1 MDDILFKILY
11 LAVTIIVAVIARYL
25 IPLITTRVNE
35 AKMLELQNF
44 IRNTI
49 AWAEVAIIGSGKG
62 PEKFDLV
69 LEKITNWVH
78 EKNVKI
84 TDEQV
89 RILIQGIFAELDGY
103 TVNKEKTISE

>member
-11 LAVTIIVAVIARYL
+11 LAMTIIVAVIAKYL
-25 IPLITTRVNE
+25 IPFIATKINE
-35 AKMLELQNF
+35 TKMLELQNF

-69 LEKITNWVH
+69 LEKITNWTH
-78 EKNVKI
+78 QKNIKI
-84 TDEQV
+84 TDEQI

-103 TVNKEKTISE
+103 TVNKEKTISK